1 MTNEEFDRLW
11 QRAEVEGYAAK
22 LSQEYPVWRA
32 KQRRNSGYAVVLAVM
47 MAVAIP
53 TLMPHHKQRVR
64 VQQPRRHCRSAMGQ
78 PYIGNTDDCLK
89 ECI

>member
-32 KQRRNSGYAVVLAVM
+32 KQRLTTAATARCTATAATLPKRNG
-47 MAVAIP
+47 
-53 TLMPHHKQRVR
+53 
-64 VQQPRRHCRSAMGQ
+64 SALHRK
-78 PYIGNTDDCLK
+78 Y
-89 ECI
+89 